1 MKPSTT
7 KTKTASNSR
16 QGRPDDRPNKPA
28 KRPTKFDNAALAH
41 HPSATPHIAA
51 NITGMVAV
59 QIAAAEIV
67 GRVLGGKNLDRE
79 LADALTR
86 HRHLSPNER
95 QAVHSISFDTL
106 RHYGLLNAQI
116 DMLLAAPLTDAPVR
130 HLLLV
135 ALSQL
140 QFSRVAAHTVVDH
153 AVNAAVGMGFT
164 RAKGLANAVLRN
176 YLRAPEKFS
185 RERFKDQVAKYD
197 HQRWWMAKLEAE
209 QPQRWQ
215 QVLLAA
221 RARPPMHLRVNAR
234 KTTVNDYLALLAKEG
249 MSATAVGSRGDAEVG
264 IASDAAIHLD
274 VPVSVSALP
283 HFAEGWVSVQDI
295 GAQLAAQL
303 LDVRDGMRVL
313 DACAAPGGKTCH
325 ILERTNCELV
335 AIDTDKQRLKR
346 VTDNLSRLQLNAR
359 TMAADVANLDM
370 WWGEVDKR
378 VGKKPFDRILLDVP
392 CSGSGVT
399 RRHPDIKWIRRETD
413 LKRFAEQQL
422 RLLQGVWPTL
432 AKGGMLLY
440 ATCSVFAAENQDVIA
455 QFLRAEKTARQVAI
469 SSIPS
474 LHSQPTAIVAPAAQ
488 QPLDLL
494 FLPDE
499 QHDGF
504 YYALLQKES
513 R

>member
-1 MKPSTT
+1 MKPNTT
-7 KTKTASNSR
+7 KTTKTSANSR
-16 QGRPDDRPNKPA
+16 QARSDDKYNRSAKKPA
-28 KRPTKFDNAALAH
+28 KFDNAASTYNPPAL
-41 HPSATPHIAA
+41 PNTAA

-79 LADALTR
+79 LAEALTR

-197 HQRWWMAKLEAE
+197 HQRWWMTKLEAE
-209 QPQRWQ
+209 QPQHWQ

-221 RARPPMHLRVNAR
+221 RARPPMYLRVNIR
-234 KTTVNDYLALLAKEG
+234 KTTVADYLALLAKEG
-249 MSATAVGSRGDAEVG
+249 MSATAIGA
-264 IASDAAIHLD
+264 ASDAAIHLEM
-274 VPVSVSALP
+274 PVSVSALP
-283 HFAEGWVSVQDI
+283 HFADGWVSVQDT
-295 GAQLAAQL
+295 GAQLAARL
-303 LDVRDGMRVL
+303 LDARDGMRVL
-313 DACAAPGGKTCH
+313 DACAAPGGKTGH
-325 ILERTNCELV
+325 ILERANCELV
-335 AIDTDKQRLKR
+335 AIDTDKQRLRR

-370 WWGEVDKR
+370 WWGEIDKR

-422 RLLQGVWPTL
+422 RLLHGVWPTL
-432 AKGGMLLY
+432 AKGGILLY
-440 ATCSVFAAENQDVIA
+440 ATCSVFNAENQDVIS
-455 QFLRAEKTARQVAI
+455 QFLQAEKTARAI
-469 SSIPS
+469 TMPSSI
-474 LHSQPTAIVAPAAQ
+474 VASATSTTPA
-488 QPLDLL
+488 PLDLL

-504 YYALLQKES
+504 YYALLQKEL